1 MMIDDATKR
10 HRVYRPQRD
19 GERLP
24 HGLEQLPAA
33 LLGLAQPMKDIQV
46 KNKIIVIA
54 ALAGL
59 SVTSALAQ
67 QPAKDGPNNNA
78 VNSPNQNNSNAP
90 VAGRNSFTEDQA
102 KERITGAGFTAVSG
116 LKKDDNGV
124 WRGKATKNGAQ
135 SDVSVDFQGNVNP
148 AK

>member
-1 MMIDDATKR
+1 MRTS
-10 HRVYRPQRD
+10 
-19 GERLP
+19 
-24 HGLEQLPAA
+24 
-33 LLGLAQPMKDIQV
+33 QV
-46 KNKIIVIA
+46 KSKIIIIA

-59 SVTSALAQ
+59 SITSAMAQ
-67 QPAKDGPNNNA
+67 QPAKDGPNNGA
-78 VNSPNQNNSNAP
+78 VNTTDQNNSNAP

-102 KERITGAGFTAVSG
+102 KERITNAGFTAVSA

-124 WRGKATKNGAQ
+124 WRGTATKAGAK